1 VDGLTRRRLLH
12 GLAASAAAGA
22 LPRPAH
28 AQSPA
33 LTEVGDAPRAAM
45 AGAALAFLAAL
56 PAEARKRALFAIG
69 DAQRLDWHYVP
80 RRREGV
86 PFKEMPAAGR
96 AAAHELMKASL
107 SAVGYGKAVGVMR
120 LEEVLR
126 RLETF
131 GLSRDPDNYAFT
143 VFGTPGP
150 SAPWGWRVEGHH
162 LSLNFTLV
170 PGRPVAMTPAFFG
183 ANPAEVPSSPQ
194 TGGPQKG
201 QRVLAAEQDLG
212 RALARSLGEAQRAR
226 GIIGGQSLGDIVS
239 GPGRADSLTTP
250 AGLALGDM
258 SGDQRAQAVRLVE
271 EFARNMRAELADQ
284 ELARMRQAGVERIH
298 FAWAGPL
305 EPGKAHYYRLH
316 GPTLL
321 IEYDN
326 TQNDANHIHSV
337 WHDPKRDF
345 GLDLLRAHYEH
356 GHHHRHA

>member
-1 VDGLTRRRLLH
+1 
-12 GLAASAAAGA
+12 
-22 LPRPAH
+22 
-28 AQSPA
+28 
-33 LTEVGDAPRAAM
+33 
-45 AGAALAFLAAL
+45 
-56 PAEARKRALFAIG
+56 
-69 DAQRLDWHYVP
+69 VP

-96 AAAHELMKASL
+96 AAAHELMKSSL
-107 SAVGYGKAVGVMR
+107 SAAGYGKAVGVIR

-131 GLSRDPDNYAFT
+131 GLSRDPENYAFT

-183 ANPAEVPSSPQ
+183 ANPAEVPSGPQ
-194 TGGPQKG
+194 NGGPQKG

-212 RALARSLGEAQRAR
+212 RALARSLGESQRAR
-226 GIIGGQSLGDIVS
+226 GIIGAQSLGDIVT
-239 GPGRADSLTTP
+239 GPGRADSLAAP

-258 SGDQRAQAVRLVE
+258 SGDQRAQAVRLIE
-271 EFARNMRAELADQ
+271 EFARNMRAELAEQ
-284 ELARMRQAGVERIH
+284 ELARMRQAGVEQIR

-345 GLDLLRAHYEH
+345 GLDLLRAHYQH